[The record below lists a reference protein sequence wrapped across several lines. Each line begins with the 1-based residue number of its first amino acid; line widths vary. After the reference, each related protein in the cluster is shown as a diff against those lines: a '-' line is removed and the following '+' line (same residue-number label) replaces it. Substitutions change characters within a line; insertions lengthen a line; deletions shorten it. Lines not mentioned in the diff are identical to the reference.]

1 MPLECPF
8 PAIKDS
14 GYNPELV
21 ADVLNLTSLNVILVK
36 DEEHEND
43 AVLSIR
49 HDLLRKDCMGR
60 TTGLA

>member
-21 ADVLNLTSLNVILVK
+21 ADGLNLTSLNVILVE
-36 DEEHEND
+36 DEEHEYD
-43 AVLSIR
+43 AVLGIR
-49 HDLLRKDCMGR
+49 HDFLRKDCVG
-60 TTGLA
+60 